1 MASALSAPRV
11 LGGKYA
17 LGRVLGS
24 GTQGAVYEAE
34 NLLVGKKVAVKVM
47 SRDLARD
54 GSLRDAFLTEARITA
69 RVAHPHVV
77 DVIDLGLDRE
87 GTPFIVMELL
97 EGETLSEILERRGP
111 LPLPYACELMTQV
124 LEAVAAAHREGIVHC
139 DLKPSN
145 VFVSH
150 RRPDQPVVKVFDF
163 GIAEGGMHTRRG
175 GAGTPL
181 YMAPEQAT
189 GGDVDARAD
198 VFAAGAMLYEM
209 LTGEPPFPFD
219 SLRQIVIAAQ
229 SGNFEPLDARLPA
242 IPAEISAAVELS
254 LAADRELRLQNVHGL
269 LAVLSLYASGSRRP
283 QRLASQAS
291 GEPIPLVAKPAPP
304 APAGQVAPRDPGDG
318 LNIPRAPRMPSMEDL
333 EYTYDWDERDDRRD
347 DDQHD
352 DDFQK
357 ALRAVRGLGPERAWG
372 TASIALGAGFALG
385 AALCGWVL
393 Y

>member
-111 LPLPYACELMTQV
+111 LPLPYACELMAQV

-181 YMAPEQAT
+181 YMAPEQAV
-189 GGDVDARAD
+189 GADVDARAD

-229 SGNFEPLDARLPA
+229 CGNFEPLDARVPG
-242 IPAEISAAVELS
+242 IPPEISAAVELA
-254 LAADRELRLQNVHGL
+254 LTANRELRLQSVHGL
-269 LAVLSLYASGSRRP
+269 LAVLSLHASGPRRTKSP
-283 QRLASQAS
+283 PSQAS
-291 GEPIPLVAKPAPP
+291 GEPIPLVAKPAP
-304 APAGQVAPRDPGDG
+304 AQQAAPRDPSDG

-333 EYTYDWDERDDRRD
+333 EYTYDWDERPEED
-347 DDQHD
+347 DDD
-352 DDFQK
+352 E
-357 ALRAVRGLGPERAWG
+357 RGDRLAPHATRRGWG
-372 TASIALGAGFALG
+372 TASLALGAGFALG

>member
-24 GTQGAVYEAE
+24 GTQGAVFEAE
-34 NLLVGKKVAVKVM
+34 NLLVGKKVAVKIL

-54 GSLRDAFLTEARITA
+54 GALRDAFLTEARITA
-69 RVAHPHVV
+69 RVAHPNVV

-87 GTPFIVMELL
+87 GIPFIVMELL
-97 EGETLSEILERRGP
+97 EGETLADILADRGP
-111 LPLPYACELMTQV
+111 LPLPYACELMVQV
-124 LEAVAAAHREGIVHC
+124 LEAVAAAHRVGIVHC

-163 GIAEGGMHTRRG
+163 GIAEGGLESRRG

-189 GGDVDARAD
+189 GADVDARAD

-209 LTGEPPFPFD
+209 LSGEPPFPFD
-219 SLRQIVIAAQ
+219 SLRKIVIAAQ
-229 SGNFEPLDARLPA
+229 SGNFEPLDARVPG
-242 IPAEISAAVELS
+242 IPAEISAAVELA
-254 LAADRELRLQNVHGL
+254 LTADRELRLQSVHGL
-269 LAVLSLYASGSRRP
+269 IAVLSLHASGPRRA
-283 QRLASQAS
+283 RSLAALPS
-291 GEPIPLVAKPAPP
+291 GEPIPLVQKPAP
-304 APAGQVAPRDPGDG
+304 AQRAAPRDPSDG

-333 EYTYDWDERDDRRD
+333 EYTYDWDEPGGRD
-347 DDQHD
+347 DDLD
-352 DDFQK
+352 PDPDGEDE
-357 ALRAVRGLGPERAWG
+357 LIGLPAVKRGWG
-372 TASIALGAGFALG
+372 TAGVALGAGFALG
-385 AALCGWVL
+385 AAVCGWIL